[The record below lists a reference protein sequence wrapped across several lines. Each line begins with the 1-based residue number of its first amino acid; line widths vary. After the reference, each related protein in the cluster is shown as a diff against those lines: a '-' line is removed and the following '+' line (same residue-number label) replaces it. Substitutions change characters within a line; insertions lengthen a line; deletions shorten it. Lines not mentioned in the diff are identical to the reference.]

1 MHNRKVIYKIKF
13 LINPYCICIKKS
25 IKNNNLPTIEAL
37 TNYKTLRKVKTYAIL
52 LKTAFLYY
60 VCLVI

>member
-1 MHNRKVIYKIKF
+1 
-13 LINPYCICIKKS
+13 LT
-25 IKNNNLPTIEAL
+25 TIEAL
-37 TNYKTLRKVKTYAIL
+37 TNHKTLRKVKKYAIL